1 MTEEVIAPVA
11 LVTGANGGL
20 GSGICRSLARHG
32 WSVAVNY
39 VGEDESAIDLAREL
53 SSFGPP
59 SIAIRGDVSDPRDV
73 EALVETVSTELGPIH
88 LLVNNAGIGF
98 TADLVDTLEAD
109 WDRVLGVNLKGQ
121 YLCGRAV
128 VQRMIRSGRGG
139 RIVNIASEVGLM
151 GLEGLTAYATSKA
164 AVVGLTKSWA
174 KELAPYG
181 ILVNAVAPGPFDT
194 GMLTDFER
202 SAEYLATIPAGRLG
216 RPEELGELIAFLVG
230 DNGSFFVGQVLSPN
244 GGVLI

>member
-1 MTEEVIAPVA
+1 MAGITSGPVA

-20 GSGICRSLARHG
+20 GSGICRALARHG
-32 WSVAVNY
+32 WSVAVNH
-39 VGEDESAIDLAREL
+39 VGDETSALELAREL
-53 SSFGPP
+53 SSLGPR
-59 SIAIRGDVSDPRDV
+59 AAAYRGDVAVAADV
-73 EALVETVSTELGPIH
+73 ERLVASVVEELGPIE

-98 TADLVDTLEAD
+98 TADLVDTAEAD

-121 YLCGRAV
+121 YLCGREV
-128 VQRMIRSGRGG
+128 VRRMLESGRGG

-174 KELAPYG
+174 KELAPRG
-181 ILVNAVAPGPFDT
+181 IIVNAVAPGPFDT

-230 DNGSFFVGQVLSPN
+230 ENGSFFVGQVLSPN

>member
-1 MTEEVIAPVA
+1 M
-11 LVTGANGGL
+11 
-20 GSGICRSLARHG
+20 
-32 WSVAVNY
+32 
-39 VGEDESAIDLAREL
+39 
-53 SSFGPP
+53 
-59 SIAIRGDVSDPRDV
+59 
-73 EALVETVSTELGPIH
+73 
-88 LLVNNAGIGF
+88 
-98 TADLVDTLEAD
+98 LE
-109 WDRVLGVNLKGQ
+109 
-121 YLCGRAV
+121 
-128 VQRMIRSGRGG
+128 SGRGG

-174 KELAPYG
+174 KELAPRG
-181 ILVNAVAPGPFDT
+181 IIVNAVAPGPFDT

-230 DNGSFFVGQVLSPN
+230 ENGSFFVGQVLSPN